1 MTNMT
6 MCKEVNVVC
15 NVDFYRT
22 AVIFNSRGGLIHAQD
37 NVKYY
42 L

>member
-15 NVDFYRT
+15 NVEFLSDSHCFY
-22 AVIFNSRGGLIHAQD
+22 FKGGLSMLTIT
-37 NVKYY
+37 
-42 L
+42 